1 MRLSGLKLS
10 VLFSFIFSF
19 LIVQVVSAQHW
30 QPANGNITSSDLNE
44 VHFVTDQIAYAIG
57 NNGTI
62 LKSSDGGASWADIS
76 YGDSR
81 NYQGLFFFDAESG
94 FVGGP
99 FTTAGGGSSE
109 MLAKTD
115 DGGETWDVRSS
126 FNFNNFND
134 IEFLDTQNGW
144 VASADGEVLFTSDG
158 GESWS
163 AVTAGTEDLLDFHIV
178 NDTTFWVAGESGSLY
193 KSTDAGASWESAIQI
208 DTVSYSGFQNL
219 SSSDDLYNIAF
230 ADDQTG
236 YVIGETY
243 NSGFVGF
250 ILKTTDGGSTWSVID
265 YEFEHLFYDI
275 ELGSNGEIILAG
287 GADSF
292 TETTQ
297 NAILFSSDEGASWN
311 MLTDATGPLAWY
323 DIDSSNGNWIA
334 VGASGSSTTFS
345 LTDDTLNSSLLTGLN
360 ISDVSFVNESQG
372 AFVTG
377 ERVRGKIFTTTDGGA
392 TWENNLTLEGRKD
405 FSAVAYVDNNNIW
418 AIGEDHFTGG
428 SVWLIYHSSDQGAS
442 WTKVSTNISESD
454 QRNSLEDLQFINAQ
468 AGFIKAE
475 DMLLKT
481 TDGGSTWSAISE
493 PDNITYSDFE
503 LIRFLDEDN
512 GWMAG
517 EEKIAMTTDGGTTW
531 KIKYEESGFGPEITG
546 MHFLNSST
554 GYVTME
560 RGDMMKTTDGGSTWT
575 DLTIFTSYDLNDLH
589 FFTEDSGLVVGD
601 GGRILKTVDGGAN
614 FETDYSL
621 TQKNFHAIEFAGNG
635 SGWIVGEKGT
645 MYSTTNRGGIA
656 TSTEEPLTGTIP
668 VDIQLHQNY
677 PNPFNPSTNIRYQV
691 PSNSTVSLKVYDMLG
706 REVATLLNGKAQPA
720 GEYEVTFNTGNLS
733 SGMYLYRLEVNQTII
748 TKKLTLIK

>member
-1 MRLSGLKLS
+1 M
-10 VLFSFIFSF
+10 
-19 LIVQVVSAQHW
+19 Q
-30 QPANGNITSSDLNE
+30 
-44 VHFVTDQIAYAIG
+44 FVTDQIAYAIG
-57 NNGTI
+57 NNGII
-62 LKSSDGGASWADIS
+62 LKSSDGGATWTDIS

-99 FTTAGGGSSE
+99 FSTAGGGSSE
-109 MLAKTD
+109 MLAKTE
-115 DGGETWDVRSS
+115 DGGQTWDIRSS

-134 IEFLDTQNGW
+134 IEFLDAQNGW
-144 VASADGEVLFTSDG
+144 VASADGEVLFTADG
-158 GESWS
+158 GESWNS
-163 AVTAGTEDLLDFHIV
+163 VTAGTEDLLDFHIV

-193 KSTDAGASWESAIQI
+193 KSTDAGSSWESALQI
-208 DTVSYSGFQNL
+208 DTVSYGGFQSLN
-219 SSSDDLYNIAF
+219 SSDDLYNMAF

-265 YEFEHLFYDI
+265 YEFKHLFYDI

-297 NAILFSSDEGASWN
+297 NAILVSSDEGTSWN
-311 MLTDATGPLAWY
+311 ILTDGSGPLTWF
-323 DIDSSNGNWIA
+323 DIDEFEGSWLA
-334 VGASGSSTTFS
+334 VGASGATASFT
-345 LTDDTLNSSLLTGLN
+345 LADDTLSSDLITGFN
-360 ISDVSFVNESQG
+360 IADVSFINGSQG
-372 AFVTG
+372 AFVTEG
-377 ERVRGKIFTTTDGGA
+377 RVHGKVFTTTDGGA
-392 TWENNLTLEGRKD
+392 TWENHLILEGRKD
-405 FSAVAYVDNNNIW
+405 FKAVAYVDNNNIW
-418 AIGEDHFTGG
+418 AVGTDHYTGG
-428 SVWLIYHSSDQGAS
+428 SVWLVYHSSDQGAT
-442 WTKVSTNISESD
+442 WNKVDTGFAEHEKTN
-454 QRNSLEDLQFINAQ
+454 NLEDVQFIDAQ
-468 AGFIKAE
+468 IGFIKAE

-481 TDGGSTWSAISE
+481 TDGGSTWNAITE
-493 PDNITYSDFE
+493 PDNISYFDFE
-503 LIRFLDEDN
+503 MIGFQNEDN

-517 EEKIAMTTDGGTTW
+517 QEMIASTSDGGTTW
-531 KIKYEESGFGPEITG
+531 DIKYEEEGFSPEITG
-546 MHFLNSST
+546 MHFLDSTT

-560 RGDMMKTTDGGSTWT
+560 RGDMIKTTDGGENWTELST
-575 DLTIFTSYDLNDLH
+575 FTSFDLNDLH
-589 FFTEDSGLVVGD
+589 FFSEDSGLVVGD

-621 TQKNFHAIEFAGNG
+621 TQKNFHAIEFAGNS

-645 MYSTTNRGGIA
+645 IYSTSNRGGIA

-677 PNPFNPSTNIRYQV
+677 PNPFNPSTNISYRI

-706 REVATLLNGKAQPA
+706 REAATLLNRKTQPA
-720 GEYEVTFNTGNLS
+720 GEYEVTFNAGNLS
-733 SGMYLYRLEVNQTII
+733 SGVYLYRLQVNQTVI

>member
-1 MRLSGLKLS
+1 MHFSGLKLS
-10 VLFSFIFSF
+10 VLISFIFSF
-19 LIVQVVSAQHW
+19 LIVHIASAQHW
-30 QPANGNITSSDLNE
+30 QSANGNITSADLNE
-44 VHFVTDQIAYAIG
+44 VQLVTDQIAYAIG
-57 NNGTI
+57 NTGTI
-62 LKSSDGGASWADIS
+62 LKSTDGGATWTDVS

-109 MLAKTD
+109 MLAKTE
-115 DGGETWDVRSS
+115 DGGQTWDIRSS

-134 IEFLDTQNGW
+134 IEFLDPQNGW
-144 VASADGEVLFTSDG
+144 VASADGEILFTSDG

-163 AVTAGTEDLLDFHIV
+163 SVTAGTEDLLDFHIV

-193 KSTDAGASWESAIQI
+193 KSIDAGSTWESAIQI

-230 ADDQTG
+230 TDDQTG

-250 ILKTTDGGSTWSVID
+250 ILKTTDGGTSWSVID

-287 GADSF
+287 GVNNF

-297 NAILFSSDEGASWN
+297 NAILHSSDDGATWEVLS
-311 MLTDATGPLAWY
+311 DGAGPVTWY
-323 DIDSSNGNWIA
+323 DIDEFEGNWLA
-334 VGASGSSTTFS
+334 VGASGATTAFT
-345 LTDDTLNSSLLTGLN
+345 LADDTLSSGIITGFN
-360 ISDVSFVNESQG
+360 IADVSFVNESHG
-372 AFVTG
+372 AFVTE
-377 ERVRGKIFTTTDGGA
+377 ERVHGKIFTTTDGGA

-405 FSAVAYVDNNNIW
+405 FTAVAYVDNNNIW

-428 SVWLIYHSSDQGAS
+428 SVWLIYHSSDQGS
-442 WTKVSTNISESD
+442 TWNKVEPGVPENE
-454 QRNSLEDLQFINAQ
+454 QRSSLEDLQFIDAQ
-468 AGFIKAE
+468 IGFIKAE
-475 DMLLKT
+475 DKLLKT
-481 TDGGSTWSAISE
+481 TDGGSAWNAISE
-493 PDNITYSDFE
+493 PDNISYSDFE
-503 LIRFLDEDN
+503 MIAFQSEDN

-517 EEKIAMTTDGGTTW
+517 QETIASTSDGGATW
-531 KIKYEESGFGPEITG
+531 SIQYEEDGFAPEITDIY
-546 MHFLNSST
+546 FFDSST
-554 GYVTME
+554 GYVTKE
-560 RGDMMKTTDGGSTWT
+560 RGDMMKTTDGGENWTELST
-575 DLTIFTSYDLNDLH
+575 LTTFDLNDLH
-589 FFTEDSGLVVGD
+589 FFSEDSGLVVGE

-621 TQKNFHAIEFAGNG
+621 TQKDFHAIEFAGNG

-645 MYSTTNRGGIA
+645 IYSTSNRGGIA
-656 TSTEEPLTGTIP
+656 TSNEEPLTGTIP
-668 VDIQLHQNY
+668 VDVQLHQNY

-706 REVATLLNGKAQPA
+706 REVATLLNTKAQPA
-720 GEYEVTFNTGNLS
+720 GEYEVTFNAGNLS
-733 SGMYLYRLEVNQTII
+733 SGMYLYRLQVNQTVV